1 MVIIDGLGDEPI
13 PELGGETPLAAAFAP
28 HLHYI
33 ASRGQVGRIETTF
46 PGFPIE
52 SMVCIMGLLGYEP
65 EKYYPT
71 GRASFEALAKGI
83 PLNAHDLVFRCNT
96 VSIDKNK
103 QTLADFTAGLISDSD
118 ARKLIGQISLPF
130 DHWELYPGQSYRNI
144 LILRRASVRA
154 RHVKCFEPHMHI
166 GGKIDDLLVQA
177 IDADARSVVEE
188 INRFLLDTQRQ
199 IDAMQLDKS
208 CAANMLWVWSPSEKP
223 IWPSF
228 KERTDLN
235 AAVVGG
241 LDFLHGIAMA
251 AKMHFDVI
259 PGATGYIDTDYSAKA
274 AYAIKYLTG
283 FEFVLVHVNA
293 ADEEAHQHNHAGKI
307 KAIEQIDRLVVG
319 PLLHELNEK
328 YASDF
333 RIVICGDHTTRC
345 RDGKHTNDLVPYAIY
360 GTGIEASGVRQFS
373 EATCSGTTVTRSLDF
388 LQNVMYRQV

>member
-1 MVIIDGLGDEPI
+1 MEPV
-13 PELGGETPLAAAFAP
+13 GKTHLAF
-28 HLHYI
+28 I
-33 ASRGQVGRIETTF
+33 
-46 PGFPIE
+46 
-52 SMVCIMGLLGYEP
+52 
-65 EKYYPT
+65 
-71 GRASFEALAKGI
+71 
-83 PLNAHDLVFRCNT
+83 
-96 VSIDKNK
+96 
-103 QTLADFTAGLISDSD
+103 
-118 ARKLIGQISLPF
+118 
-130 DHWELYPGQSYRNI
+130 
-144 LILRRASVRA
+144 
-154 RHVKCFEPHMHI
+154 
-166 GGKIDDLLVQA
+166 
-177 IDADARSVVEE
+177 
-188 INRFLLDTQRQ
+188 
-199 IDAMQLDKS
+199 
-208 CAANMLWVWSPSEKP
+208 
-223 IWPSF
+223 

-345 RDGKHTNDLVPYAIY
+345 RDGKHTNDLVPYAIMAQKSKPVEY
-360 GTGIEASGVRQFS
+360 DNFARRLVAARQ
-373 EATCSGTTVTRSLDF
+373 
-388 LQNVMYRQV
+388 